1 MKPTYTNSKGEQVV
15 IADMELTH
23 LLHSLSSNSRCIGA
37 GDVDAITIDQ
47 KVNEVKH
54 MHEDILRRFEEA
66 RTGGNG
72 KKND

>member
-1 MKPTYTNSKGEQVV
+1 MQPTYTNSKGQQVV
-15 IADMELTH
+15 IADMELAH
-23 LLHSLSSNSRCIGA
+23 LLNSLSANARCIGI
-37 GDVDAITIDQ
+37 GDIDAITIDQ

-54 MHEDILRRFEEA
+54 MHADILRRFEDA